1 VNGGVGTTA
10 AVSLGTSSTA
20 AVLHW
25 LMQCYMAGAFLAP
38 DESTLLI
45 LAGFIAP
52 LAHAARDK
60 LAALLGGDHA

>member
-1 VNGGVGTTA
+1 MSPVGTTA

-25 LMQCYMAGAFLAP
+25 IFQCYVTNGFIMP

-52 LAHAARDK
+52 LIHAARNK
-60 LAALLGGDHA
+60 LAATLGATA